1 MALWFEVFVKLIP
14 FQWSPMTSQPFHPV
28 ELTFTLNSFMLKD
41 NSFYITM
48 LF

>member
-14 FQWSPMTSQPFHPV
+14 FQWSPMTLQPFHPE
-28 ELTFTLNSFMLKD
+28 ELTFTSNSSMLND
-41 NSFYITM
+41 NFSKNTI